1 MRQFQNVSLE
11 SDPLAARYVKDE
23 VVTVLFAAEDGVIQS
38 REGPNHYQRADA
50 LVTGSTGDKWSVIR
64 ARFEEKYEPVAPLVM
79 GHDGAYHAR
88 RIPVW
93 ARQIEEPFAV
103 ARRAGGDLLCGNAG
117 DWLLQYAP
125 GDYGLVEG
133 KRFKSVYRTWPE

>member
-23 VVTVLFAAEDGVIQS
+23 LVTVRFAAVEGVIQS

-50 LVTGSTGDKWSVIR
+50 LVTGSTGDNWSVIR
-64 ARFEEKYEPVAPLVM
+64 ARFEEKYEPLAPREM
-79 GHDGAYHAR
+79 GQDGSYRAR

-93 ARQIEEPFAV
+93 ARQIDEPFAV
-103 ARRAGGDLLCGNAG
+103 ERRAGGDRLTGNAG

-125 GDYGLVEG
+125 GDFGLVED
-133 KRFKSVYRTWPE
+133 KRFKGVYRLWQE

>member
-23 VVTVLFAAEDGVIQS
+23 VVTVRFAAENGVIQS

-50 LVTGSTGDKWSVIR
+50 LVTGSTGDNWSVIR
-64 ARFEEKYEPVAPLVM
+64 ARFEEKYEPVESLVM
-79 GHDGAYHAR
+79 GQDGAYRAR

-93 ARQIEEPFAV
+93 AQQIDEPFAV
-103 ARRAGGDLLCGNAG
+103 ERKAGGDLLTGNAG

-125 GDYGLVEG
+125 GDYGLVED
-133 KRFKSVYRTWPE
+133 KRFKSVYRLWQE

>member
-23 VVTVLFAAEDGVIQS
+23 VVTVRFAAENGVIQS

-50 LVTGSTGDKWSVIR
+50 LVTGSTGDQWSVIR
-64 ARFEEKYEPVAPLVM
+64 ARFEDKYEPVGLLM
-79 GHDGAYHAR
+79 IGQDGPYRAR

-93 ARQIEEPFAV
+93 ARQIDEPFAV
-103 ARRAGGDLLCGNAG
+103 ERRAGGDLLTGNAG

-125 GDYGLVEG
+125 GDYGLVED
-133 KRFKSVYRTWPE
+133 KRFKSVYRLLQE

>member
-1 MRQFQNVSLE
+1 MRQFLDVSLE

-23 VVTVLFAAEDGVIQS
+23 VVAVRFASNDGVIQS
-38 REGPNHYQRADA
+38 REGPNHYQTGDA
-50 LVTGSTGDKWSVIR
+50 LVTGSSGDQWSVIR
-64 ARFEEKYEPVAPLVM
+64 ARFEEKYESVAPLMM
-79 GHDGAYHAR
+79 GQDGPYRAR

-103 ARRAGGDLLCGNAG
+103 ARRAGGDLLRGNAG